1 MARDKDDPQSRR
13 TASFRQTA
21 YERVSRLNLA
31 WVRYEQSP
39 EAALGAEFMR
49 EAHTLK
55 GEASLLGFAAI
66 KRVAHHIETIAAP
79 VFDGTTPL
87 DGALADKVLE
97 GLDLIAMLLERP
109 PDYAAPEAAQ
119 YIGEE
124 QPAAPAP
131 APAAR
136 TDARPGLSPDSIR
149 VTTEKL
155 EEIREIVGDLFLL
168 HSRSRGFLA
177 ELRKARQIVLAAQSN
192 AKGTAEDKTY
202 AQLAQILG
210 GIEAVLREHGRQI
223 GRNATMLEAVSRDMR
238 MVPIRVL
245 FDDYPR
251 AVRSLARELAKEVR
265 LEIVGDDIQ
274 VDRAVLDAIA
284 EPLIHIMRNAIDHG
298 IEPPDDRVKAGKPR
312 EGSIR
317 LHANLVG
324 STLRI
329 EISDDGKGID
339 VEAVRRRIV
348 ELGLLGAEQARQ
360 LGHDEL
366 ISYVFHQGLSTLRTA
381 TDVSGRGVG
390 LDVVLKNIEAM
401 GGAVTVSS
409 VLTKGTSLR
418 LQVPISVAVT
428 ALLTFRVG
436 SGRYALPATS
446 VTSLIESSKAP
457 VIESASGRAIRYQGA
472 LVPVVELDELL
483 GEPAATKDDNTTART
498 ILVESAGALV
508 AVVGTDSHKRV
519 EAVLK
524 GASEVFRNDRLL
536 GAAAQMDDGTLA
548 LVLKPGELL
557 AATRGVTPRAPA
569 VTAAQRGGSTVLV
582 ADDSPVIRDLL
593 SEALRSHGL
602 RVLEAADGEEALA
615 ILATHPEIRLLVTDV
630 EMPRLDGI
638 GLIREVRMHYG
649 RQLPTLV
656 VSMRGTD
663 EDKQRAIDVGADGY
677 LVKSDFTQAG
687 LWTMVSR
694 YLR

>member
-1 MARDKDDPQSRR
+1 MTRDKDDPQSRR
-13 TASFRQTA
+13 TAAFRQTA

-39 EAALGAEFMR
+39 EAALGVEFMR

-55 GEASLLGFAAI
+55 GEASLLGFQAI

-79 VFDGTTPL
+79 VFEQQAPL

-109 PDYAAPEAAQ
+109 PDDPAPEAAR
-119 YIGEE
+119 YVGEE
-124 QPAAPAP
+124 QPAAPAA

-136 TDARPGLSPDSIR
+136 ADTRPALSDSIR

-168 HSRSRGFLA
+168 HSRSRGFLD
-177 ELRKARQIVLAAQSN
+177 ELRKARQIVATAHGN

-202 AQLAQILG
+202 AQLGQILG

-223 GRNATMLEAVSRDMR
+223 GRSASMLEAVSRDMR

-265 LEIVGDDIQ
+265 LDIVGDDIE

-284 EPLIHIMRNAIDHG
+284 EPLIHIIRNAIDHG
-298 IEPPDDRVKAGKPR
+298 IESPDDRVQLGKPR
-312 EGSIR
+312 EGMVR

-339 VEAVRRRIV
+339 VEAVRRRII

-366 ISYVFHQGLSTLRTA
+366 VSYVFHHGLSTLRAA

-409 VLTKGTSLR
+409 TLGKGTTLR

-446 VTSLIESSKAP
+446 VASLIESEKAP
-457 VIESASGRAIRYQGA
+457 VIESASGRAIRHQGV

-483 GEPAATKDDNTTART
+483 GEPGASKDENTSART

-508 AVVGTDSHKRV
+508 AVVGTYAHKRV

-569 VTAAQRGGSTVLV
+569 VTAAHRGGSTVLV

-615 ILATHPEIRLLVTDV
+615 LLATHPEIRLLVTDV

-649 RQLPTLV
+649 RQLPALV